1 MKKVKVRLMS
11 DAADC
16 SWLMVQSGGFQQQNR
31 WQPDE
36 EIQQETGG
44 FQTQV
49 SVQPAPGVAGDF
61 CSNNPRFTVDAGPGG
76 LVAGP
81 GGVTVGG
88 FAWYNGVVDPDGTPT
103 QVSSNWN
110 GWPLSGWTSGQTNN
124 QVAGFVGRNQQGL
137 ITTFLSDASMVIP
150 AGFPMFLYSGGDF
163 WVKNSGTVQAL
174 PGMKAY
180 ANLANGAVAF
190 NTTGNAPGGA
200 SGTGPIIVLNSS
212 FTASITGN
220 LLTVTAIA
228 SGGGNIQP
236 GMTIT
241 GTAGGT
247 IAASSQITYQVS
259 GSVGGTGVYVLNIPE
274 QTYSSATVTGS
285 IGQLSIGTLTSGTF
299 GVGQIVGGTG
309 TAANTIITALASGTG
324 GTGTYWVAPAQIMS
338 SSPVNTVGFAETK
351 WIAASSALTGELCKI
366 TSHVYG

>member
-1 MKKVKVRLMS
+1 MRDSTSRNIKLSLMNNS
-11 DAADC
+11 ADC
-16 SWLMVQSGGFQQQNR
+16 AWLMVQSGGFQQ
-31 WQPDE
+31 
-36 EIQQETGG
+36 
-44 FQTQV
+44 QV

-81 GGVTVGG
+81 NGCTIGG
-88 FAWYNGVVDPDGTPT
+88 FAWFNGPVDPDGTPT

-110 GWPLSGWTSGQTNN
+110 GWPLSGWTSAQAPN

-137 ITTFLSDASMVIP
+137 ITTYLSDASMVIP
-150 AGFPMFLYSGGDF
+150 QGFPMFLYSGGDF
-163 WVKNSGTVQAL
+163 WVKNTGTVQAL

-180 ANLANGAVAF
+180 ANLATGAVAF

-200 SGTGPIIVLNSS
+200 SGTGPIIVLNAT

-220 LLTVTAIA
+220 LMTVTAIT

-236 GMTIT
+236 GMTLA

-247 IAASSQITYQVS
+247 IASSSQITSQVS
-259 GSVGGTGVYVLNIPE
+259 GSVGGTGVYVINIPE
-274 QTYSSATVTGS
+274 QTYTSGSITGS

-299 GVGQIVGGTG
+299 GVGQILNGTG
-309 TAANTIITALASGTG
+309 VAANTVITALAGATG
-324 GTGTYWVAPAQIMS
+324 GTGLYWVAPAQIMS
-338 SSPVNTVGFAETK
+338 SSPVNTTGFVETK
-351 WIAASSALTGELCKI
+351 WMAASSGLTGEIVKI

>member
-1 MKKVKVRLMS
+1 MKNVKVRLMTN
-11 DAADC
+11 AADC
-16 SWLMVQSGGFQQQNR
+16 AWLMVQSGGFQQQNR
-31 WQPDE
+31 WQSDD

-44 FQTQV
+44 FQSQV
-49 SVQPAPGVAGDF
+49 NVSPAPGVAGDF

-81 GGVTVGG
+81 NGVTVGN
-88 FAWYNGVVDPDGTPT
+88 FAWFNGLVDTDGTPT
-103 QVSSNWN
+103 QVSSSWN
-110 GWPLSGWTSGQTNN
+110 GWELYGWSSGQTYN

-163 WVKNSGTVQAL
+163 WVKNTGSVQAL

-180 ANLANGAVAF
+180 ANLATGAVAF

-200 SGTGPIIVLNSS
+200 TGTGPIIVQNAT

-220 LLTVTAIA
+220 LMTVTAIA

-247 IAASSQITYQVS
+247 IAASSAITYQVS
-259 GSVGGTGVYVLNIPE
+259 GSVGGTGVYVLNVPE
-274 QTYSSATVTGS
+274 QTYSSATVSGS

-299 GVGQIVGGTG
+299 GVGQILNGTG
-309 TAANTIITALASGTG
+309 VAPNTVITALAGATG
-324 GTGTYWVAPAQIMS
+324 GTGLYWVTPGQTMS
-338 SSPVNTVGFAETK
+338 SSPVNTTGYVETK
-351 WIAASSALTGELCKI
+351 WMATSSGLTGEIVKI